1 MRGENKE
8 KCSISLYNSIKNN
21 LNKENERKIIGS
33 QISRHKKLLLIQKER
48 TLNNQLYN
56 IQIFSIRRNHNSLNK
71 VEELKFMQKI
81 WFHKSSF

>member
-81 WFHKSSF
+81 LFHKSSF